1 VSQSEGF
8 DGRSRG
14 FLVWGD
20 QPPRWYRPTAADVA
34 ELEGRADIWHGLLVR
49 HEASWGR
56 DLASDNPVLD
66 KKVVDKIARGFVA
79 HEKFYRDA
87 ACVLAGMIAGE
98 CT

>member
-1 VSQSEGF
+1 
-8 DGRSRG
+8 
-14 FLVWGD
+14 
-20 QPPRWYRPTAADVA
+20 
-34 ELEGRADIWHGLLVR
+34 
-49 HEASWGR
+49 
-56 DLASDNPVLD
+56 LASDNPVLD